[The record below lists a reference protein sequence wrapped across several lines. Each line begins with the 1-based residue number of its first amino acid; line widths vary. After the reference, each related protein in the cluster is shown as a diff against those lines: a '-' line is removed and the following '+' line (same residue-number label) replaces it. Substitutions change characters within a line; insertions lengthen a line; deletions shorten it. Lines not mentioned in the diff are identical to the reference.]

1 MEPRNIPVGFIGLGV
16 MGRSMAGHLLAAGC
30 QLHVFNRT
38 RAKADEFIQRGA
50 TWCNSPAD
58 VASQSDVVITMV
70 GYPRDVEEIYL
81 GETGLVANAR
91 RAAVLIDMTT
101 SSPELAQRI
110 AITAAARGLA
120 ALDAPVTGG
129 DKGAREAT
137 LTILV
142 GGDAAAFERVRPL
155 LAVMGRNIV
164 HFGPAGMGQHAKLA
178 NQIAIAGALQGV
190 CEALA
195 YAQRMGLDAR
205 QVQAAI
211 SGGAAGSWQLQNLG
225 PKMLAGDFAP
235 GFFAKHF
242 IKDMELARQA
252 AHEQKLDLP
261 SLQLALDRFH
271 KRAAEGGAEL
281 GTQAL
286 FCEYRKTAGI

>member
-1 MEPRNIPVGFIGLGV
+1 MESKNISVGFIGLGV
-16 MGRSMAGHLLAAGC
+16 MGRSMAGHLMAAGYR
-30 QLHVFNRT
+30 LNVFNRT
-38 RAKADEFIQRGA
+38 KNKADELIQRGA
-50 TWCNSPAD
+50 VWCDTPAV
-58 VASQSDVVITMV
+58 VAARSDVVITMV

-81 GETGLVANAR
+81 GEKGLVANAR
-91 RAAVLIDMTT
+91 RDAVLIDMTT

-110 AITAAARGLA
+110 AIAAAARGRA
-120 ALDAPVTGG
+120 SLDAPVTGG

-142 GGDAAAFERVRPL
+142 GGDAAAFERVHPL
-155 LAVMGRNIV
+155 FAVMGRNIV
-164 HFGPAGMGQHAKLA
+164 HCGTAGMGQHAKLA

-242 IKDMELARQA
+242 IKDMELASRVA
-252 AHEQKLDLP
+252 GEQNLNLP
-261 SLQLALDRFH
+261 SLQLALERF
-271 KRAAEGGAEL
+271 RQLAAEGGAEL

-286 FCEYRKTAGI
+286 FQLYHDAAKK